1 MRSLRCLMLPLA
13 LFSAA
18 CIASGCATKASETRI
33 YPPIADLTLEAKP
46 LADPAGIESEQAFI
60 DHVIALE
67 MWGERGWDTVARLC
81 RWHVDMGMSGL
92 RCPPRHPNPLRNG
105 VL

>member
-18 CIASGCATKASETRI
+18 FTASGCATKAPETRI
-33 YPPIADLTLEAKP
+33 YPPIAELTVEAKP
-46 LADPAGIESEQAFI
+46 LADPAGFESEQAFI

-67 MWGERGWDTVARLC
+67 MWGERGWAAVARLC
-81 RWHVDMGMSGL
+81 RWTEAMGAKGL
-92 RCPPRHPNPLRNG
+92 SCPPPPQPPRPD
-105 VL
+105 